1 MNNMNILLN
10 DAEYDVKDL
19 VSTED
24 TDEETVT
31 EQHFIG
37 KPMNLFG
44 KQVDSYVV
52 ICDTISLIVFGL
64 MIRYFVKELM
74 YKINELRYEIMLSRE
89 RKTEQKRMKDEIKYV
104 QGLLKIKK
112 KKKKKKKRSER
123 ERKRLAK
130 KTAKAKTKNDEISTV
145 PFQEPY

>member
-10 DAEYDVKDL
+10 DAEYDVEDL
-19 VSTED
+19 VSIED
-24 TDEETVT
+24 TEEETVI

-89 RKTEQKRMKDEIKYV
+89 RKTEQKE
-104 QGLLKIKK
+104 
-112 KKKKKKKRSER
+112 
-123 ERKRLAK
+123 
-130 KTAKAKTKNDEISTV
+130 
-145 PFQEPY
+145 